1 MKNRKGFTLIELIG
15 VIILLGIIA
24 LITYPI
30 VGAVIEESQQKAYE
44 KQISEL
50 ERLSY
55 TWITRNL
62 NKLTKDESI
71 EYKLNF
77 SELNDSGL
85 VSSSQIMSP
94 ITGENIPGCII
105 VTYEESTNK
114 FIANYSES
122 C

>member
-1 MKNRKGFTLIELIG
+1 MKNKKGFTLIELIG

-85 VSSSQIMSP
+85 VS
-94 ITGENIPGCII
+94 
-105 VTYEESTNK
+105 
-114 FIANYSES
+114 
-122 C
+122 